1 MFMMKYLELPQIDD
15 YFDFDYD
22 FGQKTLTNDRPTCP
36 EDLEDLY
43 NL

>member
-22 FGQKTLTNDRPTCP
+22 YARS
-36 EDLEDLY
+36 EDP
-43 NL
+43 NQ